1 MAASVVYQ
9 GAWQGQT
16 YQGAW
21 QNAVIPVAGAA
32 VPIMSSNGIHSLIFG
47 GQVITGCLIFAFIWS
62 LTETI
67 LSGVIRWDALRKSRL
82 AII

>member
-1 MAASVVYQ
+1 MAQAVVYQ

-21 QNAVIPVAGAA
+21 QNAVVAVVGAA

-47 GQVITGCLIFAFIWS
+47 GQVITGCLAFVFIWQ
-62 LTETI
+62 LTEKI
-67 LSGVIRWDALRKSRL
+67 LSGVI
-82 AII
+82 